1 MGQHATTINP
11 IFLNYMANIK
21 NRAGCGPVI
30 RVGGNTQESSTLI
43 LDESTDTTEKIKI
56 DNYSPTN
63 TPIINY
69 TPELLYIM
77 ANVSS
82 LINVEWFFGLS
93 FNETSVAAHNPNV
106 PVAAEWVQRIL
117 GSNLRGLALGNEP
130 DM

>member
-1 MGQHATTINP
+1 MGQHATTLNP
-11 IFLNYMANIK
+11 IFLNYMANIR

-30 RVGGNTQESSTLI
+30 RVGGNTQESSTLV
-43 LDESTDTTEKIKI
+43 LNEGADTTEKIKI

-82 LINVEWFFGLS
+82 LVNVEWFFGLS
-93 FNETSVAAHNPNV
+93 FNETSVSTLNPNV
-106 PVAAEWVQRIL
+106 PVAAEWIQRIL
-117 GSNLRGLALGNEP
+117 GGNLRGLAMGNEP